1 MQGTRVARG
10 PGGTDGDD
18 GVTRVGGDSAVVRV
32 GDNDDAAL
40 GSRRGVVTASAASQ
54 QW

>member
-40 GSRRGVVTASAASQ
+40 GAGSRGPRNTWLFSQ
-54 QW
+54 